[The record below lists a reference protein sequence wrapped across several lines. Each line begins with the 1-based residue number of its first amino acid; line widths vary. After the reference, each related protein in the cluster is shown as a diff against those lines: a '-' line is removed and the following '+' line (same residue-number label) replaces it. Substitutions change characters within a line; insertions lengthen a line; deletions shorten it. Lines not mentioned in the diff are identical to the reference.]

1 VLVHIGPFVGEEEC
15 RTLPP
20 RSQDSGDVW
29 IVRLAVNRTGSKVLW
44 LDGETNLIEKNNL
57 FLEPK
62 STINPMNLY
71 LLSVIAS
78 GQARTK
84 QK

>member
-1 VLVHIGPFVGEEEC
+1 M
-15 RTLPP
+15 
-20 RSQDSGDVW
+20 
-29 IVRLAVNRTGSKVLW
+29 LW